1 VLARR
6 ARRLRHRRLVLVLD
20 VSGSMAEYS
29 RALLQFAHT
38 AARARGV
45 PTEVFCFGTRLTR
58 VTHELARRNADQALA
73 KASEAVLDWEGGTRI
88 GESIDTFL
96 RVWGRRGVARGS
108 VVVICSD
115 GLDRGDPAVLATQM
129 ERLARLAHRVVWV
142 NPLKGDARYEPLAG
156 GMRAALPYVDA
167 FLSGHDLSSLEV
179 LARLLPELA

>member
-1 VLARR
+1 
-6 ARRLRHRRLVLVLD
+6 
-20 VSGSMAEYS
+20 
-29 RALLQFAHT
+29 
-38 AARARGV
+38 V